1 MPKTKRQRRVSGRR
15 RKATTKSSA
24 VPDTVTSSKASDLA
38 DEDGGRQSPSRAL
51 SPPSGR
57 ATSSGEMTQLASE
70 FRKLCSAHAN
80 RANAAAM
87 AKYMRNQFAFF
98 GIKTPERRQLQNEFT
113 KKHKDKLTHH
123 STLLQFV
130 NSLWEQEERECQ
142 AYGVDL
148 MNQFRGNTLGETEQ
162 EYEEAVV
169 CVETLITTKSW
180 WDTVDMLASHSEY
193 VQQCQSWIVPSLW
206 YPPRR

>member
-1 MPKTKRQRRVSGRR
+1 MPKTKRRGRVSGRR

-24 VPDTVTSSKASDLA
+24 SQGTVTSSKASSIA
-38 DEDGGRQSPSRAL
+38 DEGTGSGRPSRAL
-51 SPPSGR
+51 SPAPSSSR
-57 ATSSGEMTQLASE
+57 ASTSNSEMTRLANE

-98 GIKTPERRQLQNEFT
+98 GIKTPERRQLQKEFT
-113 KKHKDKLTHH
+113 KKHRDILTRH

-130 NSLWEQEERECQ
+130 KSLWEQEERECQ

-148 MNQFRGNTLGETEQ
+148 MDQFRGNALGETQQ
-162 EYEEAVV
+162 EYEEAVA

-180 WDTVDMLASHSEY
+180 WDTVDALASHSEY
-193 VQQCQSWIVPSLW
+193 MQQRLLHTKCTYSG
-206 YPPRR
+206 